1 MNRINNF
8 ISNIRS
14 SNYNND
20 FLNENKIISNF
31 AFLILAVFV
40 FVIISAIGMNLISY
54 YLSPSDSPKLLN
66 DMVSEI
72 NIMVL
77 NRIKFRRCITSERSN
92 STHEG
97 IEFTWSFGYF

>member
-20 FLNENKIISNF
+20 FLNANTIVSNF

-54 YLSPSDSPKLLN
+54 YLSPSDSPK
-66 DMVSEI
+66 
-72 NIMVL
+72 
-77 NRIKFRRCITSERSN
+77 
-92 STHEG
+92 
-97 IEFTWSFGYF
+97 